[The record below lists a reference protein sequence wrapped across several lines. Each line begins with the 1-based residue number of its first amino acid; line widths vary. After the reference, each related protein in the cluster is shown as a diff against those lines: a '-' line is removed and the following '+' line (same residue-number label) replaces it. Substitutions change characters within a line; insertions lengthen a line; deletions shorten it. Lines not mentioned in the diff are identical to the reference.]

1 MTLIKIEE
9 NYYYCKNEV
18 TLRLCIEGE
27 EGSMLLIP
35 RAKVEQISRLN
46 VCA

>member
-18 TLRLCIEGE
+18 KFRWCVEGE

-46 VCA
+46 ICG